1 MKYKFFSLN
10 ELLEFSSKS
19 QVRKLLKTFKC
30 KRNLDLEQ
38 FLHQKAIIFEK
49 KGRSRTYLY
58 VDIDTKQVIAYFT
71 ISIASLNIEFFSNE
85 TISYLY
91 GQENV
96 NSKCLPCYLIGQ
108 LGKSDNCKLQIGTK
122 LLKKSISVIIK
133 GHNILNG
140 RFILL
145 DSINNAKIIKFYEKN
160 GFIPIENIIDDK
172 EVIKMIYWLV

>member
-1 MKYKFFSLN
+1 MRYKFFSLN

-19 QVRKLLKTFKC
+19 QIKKLVKTFKC
-30 KRNLDLEQ
+30 QKNADLEL

-58 VDIDTKQVIAYFT
+58 IDTKAKKIIAYFT
-71 ISIASLNIEFFSNE
+71 ISISSLNIENFSTK

-91 GQENV
+91 GQNNV
-96 NSKCLPCYLIGQ
+96 SSKCLPCYLIGQ
-108 LGKSDNCKLQIGTK
+108 LGKSDNCNLKIGNQ
-122 LLKKSISVIIK
+122 LLKKSITIIIK

-145 DSINNAKIIKFYEKN
+145 DSLNNDKIIKFYQNN
-160 GFIPIENIIDDK
+160 GFIPIENVKKEK
-172 EVIKMIYWLV
+172 EVIKMIYWLL